1 MLSVRALVTF
11 SKDRTNTR
19 HDIFLSRHESEL
31 NIEIFSQKKFQG
43 YCLEEQ
49 QKILSSGNNVTH
61 IL

>member
-1 MLSVRALVTF
+1 M
-11 SKDRTNTR
+11 R